1 MQDVRTGI
9 SFRPAGS
16 ESRGRPV
23 MNAAVAPGPAAE
35 SGASEAV
42 LMVALDPT
50 TDGRVR
56 EAMRDLN
63 VSIQT
68 ALNSDVALSTLR
80 SRSIRLVWC
89 GYPLPHLLLRH
100 FLQLV
105 RNPVC
110 ESRRCG
116 IIVVSI
122 PELLSGATRFV
133 GEGAN
138 AVVPRWAPVS
148 ALADAAQRLL
158 KAPPRYPA
166 RHGTLVRVYSST
178 GDPIPVAAVANISA
192 SGLLLESDERPPL
205 GSECVAEVSYTDLPD
220 CLSLP
225 SRVVRHTRPGR
236 ERHSGF
242 ALQFAAPP
250 PELGHHLAAVISGA
264 ELLSG

>member
-1 MQDVRTGI
+1 MDATRAPQ
-9 SFRPAGS
+9 PAS
-16 ESRGRPV
+16 DTRVS
-23 MNAAVAPGPAAE
+23 AK
-35 SGASEAV
+35 V
-42 LMVALDPT
+42 LLVALDPT

-56 EAMRDLN
+56 EAMSELD
-63 VSIQT
+63 VSVQSVF
-68 ALNSDVALSTLR
+68 NSDAALSTLR
-80 SRSIRLVWC
+80 SQPIRLVWC

-116 IIVVSI
+116 VIVLSI

-148 ALADAAQRLL
+148 TLAEAARRLL
-158 KAPPRYPA
+158 ATPPRYGP
-166 RHGTLVRVYSST
+166 RHGTLVRLYSSG
-178 GDPIPVAAVANISA
+178 GDPIPVSGVANISA
-192 SGLLLESDERPPL
+192 SGLLLESEERPAL
-205 GSECVAEVSYTDLPD
+205 GSECVAEISYSDLPD

-236 ERHSGF
+236 EHHSGF
-242 ALQFAAPP
+242 ALQFASPP
-250 PELGHHLAAVISGA
+250 PDLDRHLAAVTSGA
-264 ELLSG
+264 NPLSG